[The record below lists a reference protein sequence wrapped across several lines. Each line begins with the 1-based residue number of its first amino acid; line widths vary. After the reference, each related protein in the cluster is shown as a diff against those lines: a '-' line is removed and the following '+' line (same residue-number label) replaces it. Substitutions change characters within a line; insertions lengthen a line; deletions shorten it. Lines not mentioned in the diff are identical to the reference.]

1 MHTRPQSRYVLPEF
15 TERTSSGNRS
25 MDPYSKLLEER
36 IVFLGT
42 PVDDTAV
49 NDVMAQLLLLEHR
62 APEREVWLY
71 INSPGGSVTAMTA
84 LYDTMRYL
92 TCEVG
97 TCCLGQ
103 AASAASVLLAAGAPG
118 KRLVLPGARVV
129 IHQPAL
135 AEPVHGQAAD
145 LEIQAREIARTRDLL
160 EELLAHHT
168 GQSRS
173 RIAADLERD
182 TIFDAQAAI
191 EYGLADS
198 VTVGRGNA
206 EAQGLSG

>member
-1 MHTRPQSRYVLPEF
+1 MSGPAIRRGPVPDHRGPGSGSRS
-15 TERTSSGNRS
+15 T
-25 MDPYSKLLEER
+25 DPYSKLLEER
-36 IVFLGT
+36 TAFLGT

-62 APEREVWLY
+62 APERETWLY

-84 LYDTMRYL
+84 LYDTMRHL

-97 TCCLGQ
+97 TCCLAQ
-103 AASAASVLLAAGAPG
+103 TASAASVLPAAGAPG
-118 KRLVLPGARVV
+118 KRLGLPGARVV

-135 AEPVHGQAAD
+135 AEPVHGKAAD
-145 LEIQAREIARTRDLL
+145 AEIQAHEISRVRDLL
-160 EELLAHHT
+160 EELLARHP
-168 GQSRS
+168 GQQRS
-173 RIAADLERD
+173 RIAAELERD
-182 TIFDAQAAI
+182 TIFDAHAAI

-206 EAQGLSG
+206 DAQGLSG